1 MTELLG
7 KLKFAQQF
15 PQQLS
20 QQLPQLVVQ
29 RSRMLFSTLSFDDS
43 AFSSAFDTCCS
54 QCSRMLFSPLSFDDS
69 SAFSSAEL
77 VSVRKKTSFQLTD
90 SRAW

>member
-1 MTELLG
+1 MTGLLG

-69 SAFSSAEL
+69 AFSSAEL
-77 VSVRKKTSFQLTD
+77 VSVRKKTSFQIKD
-90 SRAW
+90 SPAW

>member
-1 MTELLG
+1 MTGLLG

-43 AFSSAFDTCCS
+43 LAFSLAK
-54 QCSRMLFSPLSFDDS
+54 
-69 SAFSSAEL
+69 L
-77 VSVRKKTSFQLTD
+77 VSVRKKTSFQIKD
-90 SRAW
+90 SPAW